1 MTLLNLGIGIVM
13 AFAMRET
20 AQESGIPQ
28 IFLLGIL
35 AYMTLIFSGYLGKWE
50 TEIKTPYL
58 YLIPDSPVKKL
69 WYSTLME
76 HVKAFVDGVLLCVP
90 IGILWQVNVWEVILG
105 ILIYTILQANRM
117 YSKVLAQCVVGDVL
131 GRTGQDVVRAFFQM
145 FVLGIGVMVAAL
157 AGIFISMDL
166 VFPIAL
172 IYSMI
177 VTVIIGLIAA
187 IRFDSMEQMA

>member
-1 MTLLNLGIGIVM
+1 
-13 AFAMRET
+13 
-20 AQESGIPQ
+20 
-28 IFLLGIL
+28 
-35 AYMTLIFSGYLGKWE
+35 MTLIFSGYLGKWE

-90 IGILWQVNVWEVILG
+90 IGILWKVNVLEVILG
-105 ILIYTILQANRM
+105 ILIYTILQVNRM

-145 FVLGIGVMVAAL
+145 FVLGIGVTAAAL

>member
-90 IGILWQVNVWEVILG
+90 IGILWKVNVLEVILG

-131 GRTGQDVVRAFFQM
+131 GRTGQDVVRAFFPD
-145 FVLGIGVMVAAL
+145 VR
-157 AGIFISMDL
+157 AGNRGDGRSAGRNLYKYGFSLSNRSDL
-166 VFPIAL
+166 
-172 IYSMI
+172 
-177 VTVIIGLIAA
+177 
-187 IRFDSMEQMA
+187 